1 MSDAAKT
8 ANCPICQG
16 RAIDDQFMRVE
27 VWQDD
32 LWRLTT
38 SFASETPGF
47 SYLEPKRHISDI
59 AALDGPEAATLGST
73 LARVTSAL
81 KAETGASLV
90 YIYVFGDGIAHLHL
104 HLAPHIPGDALNDH
118 MIRGEMIETPLPNGA
133 TLIESKDYPPLPEAE
148 LRALAERLRQ
158 RLTGL

>member
-1 MSDAAKT
+1 MSVDIDA
-8 ANCPICQG
+8 CPICQG
-16 RAIDDQFMRVE
+16 RAADDQFMRVE
-27 VWQDD
+27 VWQDG

-38 SFASETPGF
+38 AVASETPCF

-59 AALDGPEAATLGST
+59 TALDGAEAATLGST

-118 MIRGEMIETPLPNGA
+118 MIRGELVETQLPTGA
-133 TLIESKDYPPLPEAE
+133 TLLESKDYPPLPETE
-148 LRALAERLRQ
+148 LRALAERLQ
-158 RLTGL
+158 RRLATS